1 MLSCNPHKDY
11 NIINTADDL
20 LWENPDSCIAYIQ
33 ATEKPATKYTQERL
47 SLIKNHAYYKVT
59 GTIENDSL
67 LSEQIEYFT
76 QEGEYR
82 DAGEANYII
91 GASYVQQGK
100 FFEATTYLKTAE
112 KLLAK
117 DWQQK
122 PQLKGMLYLN
132 LGIASEQC
140 RLFDIASDYCKLAI
154 PYLKEHNNPT
164 YLAVCYNVLG
174 KSNNE
179 KKVQLMYLDSA
190 LYYAQNSKYQLYYD
204 EIKVTRYKITNPQH
218 YDTSIIGTIAYLC
231 DSCFLFS
238 YAALLANAYIEN
250 KNYAKAIEYIDK
262 LSADTGINIWS
273 REQYHVLQS
282 ELLYAQGEYK
292 QAYHIIQNLHKRQTD
307 DIENSA
313 FASTYIISQKYDVA
327 KEQELRLQ
335 EQVKKQRAYFWIIVV
350 LMICIC
356 IGGYTYYIYKK
367 GKLERQLN
375 HEQKK
380 RLEQELETNRA
391 ILRARISERIEIAKD
406 LYLWNSHHNESMP
419 DILGPLSPKQ
429 AASDLQNW
437 KNFYTEFNLCYNN
450 VLAKLKEEHPALTE
464 TDLQYIA
471 LTLLKYD
478 ITEMSFLLRI
488 EKQTIWNRRTS
499 VKRHLGMPD
508 EANLNEWII
517 NDMIKEYD
525 IVEPQ
530 RIQPNTK
537 KRRRKKEAA
546 KKLLLL

>member
-1 MLSCNPHKDY
+1 MLSCKHHKDS

-33 ATEKPATKYTQERL
+33 AIEKPTSKYTQERL
-47 SLIKNHAYYKVT
+47 SLIKSHAYYKVT

-100 FFEATTYLKTAE
+100 FFEATSYLKTAE

-117 DWQQK
+117 DQQQK

-140 RLFDIASDYCKLAI
+140 RLFDIAAEYCLQAI
-154 PYLKEHNNPT
+154 PHLQDSKSPIYLSI
-164 YLAVCYNVLG
+164 CYNILG
-174 KSNNE
+174 KCQHTTE
-179 KKVQLMYLDSA
+179 KKLEYLDSA
-190 LYYAQNSKYQLYYD
+190 LYYAQEIENPLFRKEIEVIRHKGSKKSKSNNDILD
-204 EIKVTRYKITNPQH
+204 LLI
-218 YDTSIIGTIAYLC
+218 YLC
-231 DSCFLFS
+231 DSCQKLP
-238 YAALLANAYIEN
+238 YAAELTSYYIEIGN
-250 KNYAKAIEYIDK
+250 HRKAIEYLEK
-262 LSADTGINIWS
+262 LSADTNMNVWS
-273 REQYHVLQS
+273 REQYYVLES
-282 ELLYAQGEYK
+282 ELLWAQGEYK

-335 EQVKKQRAYFWIIVV
+335 EQVKKQRAYLWIVVV

-356 IGGYTYYIYKK
+356 IGGYTYYINKK
-367 GKLERQLN
+367 RKLELQLSN
-375 HEQKK
+375 EQKK
-380 RLEQELETNRA
+380 RLEQELESDRA
-391 ILRARISERIEIAKD
+391 ILRARISERVEIAKD
-406 LYLWNSHHNESMP
+406 LYLWSSHHNEEIP

-437 KNFYTEFNLCYNN
+437 RNFYTEFNLCYNN
-450 VLAKLKEEHPALTE
+450 VLAKLKEKHPALTE

-508 EANLNEWII
+508 ETNLNEWII
-517 NDMIKEYD
+517 NDMAKEYE

-537 KRRRKKEAA
+537 KRRRKKEEER
-546 KKLLLL
+546 K